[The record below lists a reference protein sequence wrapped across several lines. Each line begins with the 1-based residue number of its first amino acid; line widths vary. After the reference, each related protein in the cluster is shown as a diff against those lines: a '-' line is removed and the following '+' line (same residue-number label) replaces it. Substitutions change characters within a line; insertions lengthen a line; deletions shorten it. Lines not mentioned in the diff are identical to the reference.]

1 MAEDVGAAERGAGR
15 HATTTGFVTTI
26 ESLRSREAHVGVVGL
41 GYVGRPLA
49 AALHRHFSVY
59 GFDTDE
65 RLIRALRAGAGGTHA
80 AEIRLLREM
89 RNCLTSDPAVLRRCS
104 FIVITVPTPITAD
117 RVPDLEPLRGAART
131 IGRNLRT
138 GCVVVVE
145 STVYPGVT
153 EEVVGPV
160 IARESG
166 LKAGTGFH
174 LGYSPERIN
183 PGDDTHTLEQL
194 VKVIASNERPVSE
207 LMSAVYGAVTDAGVY
222 QAESIRTAELAKVLE
237 NTQRDLNIAL
247 MNELAMI
254 CDRLAVDTRDVI
266 RTAATKWNFA
276 RFEPGLVGGHCIGV
290 DPYYLTHV
298 AEQAGHTPQV
308 ILAGRQVNDAMGQY
322 VAERTIALIR
332 SARGS
337 VERANILVLGFTF
350 KENVPDVR
358 NTRVADIIH
367 ALRGHGA
374 QCSIFDPKADRDEIG
389 GNYGFRVVD
398 DVTRKAPYDAVIV
411 AVRHDVFRSMF
422 PLDAIKSILVP
433 DHPVLI
439 DVKAFYDKESAH
451 AAGLLYWRL

>member
-1 MAEDVGAAERGAGR
+1 M
-15 HATTTGFVTTI
+15 
-26 ESLRSREAHVGVVGL
+26 
-41 GYVGRPLA
+41 
-49 AALHRHFSVY
+49 
-59 GFDTDE
+59 
-65 RLIRALRAGAGGTHA
+65 
-80 AEIRLLREM
+80 
-89 RNCLTSDPAVLRRCS
+89 
-104 FIVITVPTPITAD
+104 
-117 RVPDLEPLRGAART
+117 
-131 IGRNLRT
+131 
-138 GCVVVVE
+138 VVVE

-207 LMSAVYGAVTDAGVY
+207 LMRAVYGAVTDAGVY
-222 QAESIRTAELAKVLE
+222 QAASIRTAELAKVLE

-367 ALRGHGA
+367 ALREHGA
-374 QCSIFDPKADRDEIG
+374 QCSIFDPKVDPDEIG

-422 PLDAIKSILVP
+422 SLDAIKSMLVP

-451 AAGLLYWRL
+451 TAGLLYWRL

>member
-1 MAEDVGAAERGAGR
+1 M
-15 HATTTGFVTTI
+15 TTI
-26 ESLRSREAHVGVVGL
+26 GSLRSKEAHIGVVGL

-65 RLIRALRAGAGGTHA
+65 RLIRALRAKTNGTRSV
-80 AEIRLLREM
+80 EDRRLREM
-89 RNCLTSDPAVLRRCS
+89 KNYLTSDPAVLRQCS

-131 IGRNLRT
+131 IGRNLKD

-153 EEVVGPV
+153 EDVVGPI
-160 IARESG
+160 IAHESG

-194 VKVIASNERPVSE
+194 VKVIASNEQPVSE
-207 LMSAVYGAVTDAGVY
+207 LMNAVYGAVTDAGVY
-222 QAESIRTAELAKVLE
+222 QAASIRTAELAKVLE

-254 CDRLAVDTRDVI
+254 CDRLTVDTGDVI

-337 VERANILVLGFTF
+337 VERTNILVLGFTF

-367 ALRGHGA
+367 TLRAHGM
-374 QCSIFDPKADRDEIG
+374 QCSIFDPEADPDEIG
-389 GNYGFRVVD
+389 DNYGFQVMD
-398 DVTRKAPYDAVIV
+398 DVTREAPYDAVIA

-422 PLDAIKSILVP
+422 PLDVIKSILVS

-439 DVKAFYDKESAH
+439 DVKALYDRESAR